1 MSASEGKGWRVS
13 ADQPVLNP
21 EFLMGSLPI
30 ERGEER
36 GREAE
41 AKGKERETTS
51 FKPQL
56 RIHSS
61 VVPVDRND
69 QPTPLPRGFRM
80 ETPFLGSNSCSD
92 DARI

>member
-56 RIHSS
+56 RIQSS

-69 QPTPLPRGFRM
+69 QPTPPPPGI
-80 ETPFLGSNSCSD
+80 SD
-92 DARI
+92 GNAVSGE

>member
-36 GREAE
+36 ERGQR
-41 AKGKERETTS
+41 ERE
-51 FKPQL
+51 
-56 RIHSS
+56 
-61 VVPVDRND
+61 RND
-69 QPTPLPRGFRM
+69 EF
-80 ETPFLGSNSCSD
+80 
-92 DARI
+92 

>member
-36 GREAE
+36 ERE

-69 QPTPLPRGFRM
+69 QPTPPPPGIPDGNAVSG
-80 ETPFLGSNSCSD
+80 E
-92 DARI
+92 